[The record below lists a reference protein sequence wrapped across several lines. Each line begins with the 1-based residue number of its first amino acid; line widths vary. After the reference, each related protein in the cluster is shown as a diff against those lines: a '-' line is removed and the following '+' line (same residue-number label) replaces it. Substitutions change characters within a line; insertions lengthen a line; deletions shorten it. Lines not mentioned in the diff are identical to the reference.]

1 MDAEIWDVFA
11 ESPFGGN
18 PLAVVHDAGA
28 LDDAAMAALAREFG
42 FSETVFV
49 HDGPAGRP
57 RLRIFTPAQEL
68 PMAGHPTIG
77 AAFAL
82 ERRGR
87 FGGERG
93 AVELGVGPIEL
104 AFERAP
110 GGRLSRVWM
119 DQGRPGRMTRVD
131 ANARAGVAAAFGL
144 SEHDLDPD
152 APVEGWS
159 CGTPF
164 LIVPLRDLDALGR
177 ARLTLDA
184 LAPWTDPSHRAA
196 LCVVVGDDG
205 DTRCRMF
212 GEALGVVEDPGT
224 GSAHGPLGGW
234 LAAQGRIAPGPD
246 GSARFASLQGVEMGR
261 PSRLHVRVDWS
272 DGEHATPRAHVGGAA
287 RPVLSGA
294 LAPELVAE
302 LTAEPS
308 ADQP

>member
-11 ESPFGGN
+11 EAPFGGN

-28 LDDAAMAALAREFG
+28 LPGAAMAALAREFG

-49 HDGPAGRP
+49 QAGPEGRP

-87 FGGERG
+87 IGGDRVT
-93 AVELGVGPIEL
+93 VELGVGPIEL
-104 AFERAP
+104 AFERGP
-110 GGRLSRVWM
+110 DGRLTRAWM
-119 DQGRPGRMTRVD
+119 DQGRPRRLGGVD
-131 ANARAGVAAAFGL
+131 ARTAVAAALGL
-144 SEHDLDPD
+144 SEDDLEPD
-152 APVEGWS
+152 AQVEGWS

-196 LCVVVGDDG
+196 LCVVVGADG

-234 LAAQGRIAPGPD
+234 LAAHGRIAPGAD

-272 DGEHATPRAHVGGAA
+272 DGPDAPPRVHVGGAA
-287 RPVLSGA
+287 RPVLHGA
-294 LAPELVAE
+294 LASELVAD
-302 LTAEPS
+302 LTAERP
-308 ADQP
+308 